1 MEIATAISIAVP
13 VAAASKTAQLPTA
26 VAKENDGE
34 TRESERDQARTGAR
48 ENGKSTKEREMI
60 YGTAQLYP
68 NVKAAE
74 C

>member
-1 MEIATAISIAVP
+1 M
-13 VAAASKTAQLPTA
+13 A
-26 VAKENDGE
+26 VAIENGGATRDT
-34 TRESERDQARTGAR
+34 TRENERDQARTGAR